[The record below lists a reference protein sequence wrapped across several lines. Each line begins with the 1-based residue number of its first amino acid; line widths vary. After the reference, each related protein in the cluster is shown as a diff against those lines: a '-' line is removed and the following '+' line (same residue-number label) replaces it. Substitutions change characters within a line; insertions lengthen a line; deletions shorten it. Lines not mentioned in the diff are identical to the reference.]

1 MYISDD
7 IFKWCHNLA
16 WSFPGGS
23 NGKEFACNVGDQGS
37 IPGSEGYPEKGK
49 GNPLQYSCLENFMDR
64 GVWWATVHGVTK
76 SHTTERLTHTCTRAH
91 TYNLAWILAP
101 TCNIMY
107 FFLSTFQIKLIGLL
121 HPLEIRF
128 CRLLAF
134 LQKSFIVSQA
144 ILVFNSS
151 FFIHCVN

>member
-1 MYISDD
+1 MIYLNGV
-7 IFKWCHNLA
+7 HNLA

-23 NGKEFACNVGDQGS
+23 NGKESVGNVGDQGS
-37 IPGSEGYPEKGK
+37 IPGSEGYPEKGN
-49 GNPLQYSCLENFMDR
+49 GNPLHLPGEFHGQRSLVSYSP
-64 GVWWATVHGVTK
+64 WSHKK
-76 SHTTERLTHTCTRAH
+76 SDTIERLTRVCVRAH
-91 TYNLAWILAP
+91 THTHTLAWILAP

-107 FFLSTFQIKLIGLL
+107 FSLSSFQIKLIGLF